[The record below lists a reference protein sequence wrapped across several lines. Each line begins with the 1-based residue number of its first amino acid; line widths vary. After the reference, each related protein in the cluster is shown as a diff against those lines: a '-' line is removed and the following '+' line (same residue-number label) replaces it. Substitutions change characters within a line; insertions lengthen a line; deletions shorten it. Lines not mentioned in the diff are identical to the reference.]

1 MRELTGYQTDA
12 LKELINIGVGRA
24 ASLLN
29 EMIGSQILL
38 NVPFIEVLTALTLQQ
53 ELVKRFRDEQLAIVR
68 LGFTGSLHGSAELL
82 FPTESASSL
91 VAVLTGEEL
100 GSPDLDAVKIGT
112 LSEVGNI
119 LINGVMGSISNV
131 LEQHMNYTLPIYLE
145 DSIENLILVGNP
157 EESAILL
164 GQANFTIE
172 QLEIIGD
179 IILIFEVQTFDTLIS
194 AIENFN

>member
-1 MRELTGYQTDA
+1 MRVLTEYQIDA

-38 NVPFIEVLTALTLQQ
+38 TVPFIEVLTPLSLQQ

-68 LGFTGSLHGSAELL
+68 LGFTGSLHGTAELL
-82 FPTESASSL
+82 FPTDSASSL
-91 VAVLTGEEL
+91 VSVLTGEEP
-100 GSPDLDAVKIGT
+100 GSLDLDAVKIGT

-119 LINGVMGSISNV
+119 VINGVMGSISNV
-131 LEQHMNYTLPIYLE
+131 LKQHMNYSLPIYLE
-145 DSIENLILVGNP
+145 DSIKNLISADNP
-157 EESAILL
+157 EEAAILL
-164 GQANFTIE
+164 GRANFTIE

-179 IILIFEVQTFDTLIS
+179 IILIFELQTFDTLLN
-194 AIENFN
+194 AVQDLD